1 MTDNI
6 VKTQVLVLGG
16 GPGGY
21 PAAFK
26 AADLGLEVTLVDLE
40 QNPGGVCLYRGCI
53 PSKALLHAAKVLHE
67 AREAAELGI
76 HFGEP
81 TIDLD
86 QLRGFKD
93 KVVSQLTGGVGMLS
107 KQRKVRFIQGRG
119 QFIDS
124 HTLAVTRA
132 DGSASQVQFEYA
144 IIATGSRPTTIPAF
158 DIGSERIMDSTAAL
172 ALPEI
177 PETLLVVGGG
187 YIGLEL
193 GSVYA
198 ALGSQVTVV
207 EMLPRIL
214 ANGDEDLV
222 KVLAKQLSR
231 PASTRSW
238 SARPCWA
245 WPRSMV
251 ASSVPLPRRLDGEPF
266 EQTFSRVLVS
276 VGRKPNSAGLGL
288 ETIGVA
294 VDAKGFIPVDAQ
306 RRTNVAHI
314 FAVGD
319 VAGEPML
326 AHKATREGHVAAE
339 AIAGH
344 PTAYDPM
351 AIPAVVFTDP
361 EVAWTGLTEMEA
373 QAQKRPVQVT
383 RFPWGASGRATT
395 IGRSDGLTKLIID
408 SVNERVLGVG
418 IVGANAGE
426 LISEGVLAIEMGA
439 TAGDLELTIH
449 PHPTLS
455 ETVMESAEA
464 VSGQSTHV
472 YKRK

>member
-1 MTDNI
+1 MTDNV

-26 AADLGLEVTLVDLE
+26 AADLGLDVTLVDTE
-40 QNPGGVCLYRGCI
+40 KNPGGVCLYRGCI
-53 PSKALLHAAKVLHE
+53 PSKALLHAAKVLNE
-67 AREAAELGI
+67 AREAAALGI

-81 TIDLD
+81 TIDLS
-86 QLRGFKD
+86 QLRNFKE

-107 KQRKVRFIQGRG
+107 RQRKVRFVQGRG
-119 QFIDS
+119 EFVDN
-124 HTLAVTRA
+124 HTLAVA
-132 DGSASQVQFEYA
+132 QSDGSPLTVTFDYG
-144 IIATGSRPTTIPAF
+144 IIATGSRPAVIPAF
-158 DIGSERIMDSTAAL
+158 DIGSERMMDSTSAL
-172 ALPEI
+172 ALPDI
-177 PETLLVVGGG
+177 PQTLLVLGGG

-198 ALGSQVTVV
+198 ALGSKVTVV

-214 ANGDEDLV
+214 AGADEDLV
-222 KVLAKQLSR
+222 QVLAKQLAER
-231 PASTRSW
+231 FAKIMVSTQVLSVEE
-238 SARPCWA
+238 
-245 WPRSMV
+245 V
-251 ASSVPLPRRLDGEPF
+251 AGGIHVRFRGPDGDPF
-266 EQTFSRVLVS
+266 ADVFERVLVS
-276 VGRKPNSAGLGL
+276 VGRKPNSAGIGLEKLGL
-288 ETIGVA
+288 TTDG
-294 VDAKGFIPVDAQ
+294 KGFIPVDAQ
-306 RRTNVAHI
+306 RRTAVPNI
-314 FAVGD
+314 FAIGD

-326 AHKATREGHVAAE
+326 AHKATREGQVAAE

-344 PTAYDPM
+344 PTAFDPQ

-361 EVAWTGLTEMEA
+361 EVAWCGLTEA
-373 QAQKRPVQVT
+373 QATEQKRPVRVA

-408 SVNERVLGVG
+408 AVDERVLGVG
-418 IVGANAGE
+418 IVGTNAGE

-439 TAGDLELTIH
+439 VASDLELTIH

-464 VSGQSTHV
+464 AFGQATHV

>member
-1 MTDNI
+1 MTDN
-6 VKTQVLVLGG
+6 VVTTQVLVLGG

-26 AADLGLEVTLVDLE
+26 AADLGLDVTLVDME
-40 QNPGGVCLYRGCI
+40 KNPGGVCLYRGCI
-53 PSKALLHAAKVLHE
+53 PSKALLHAAKVLNE

-76 HFGEP
+76 IFGEP

-86 QLRGFKD
+86 QLRRFKD
-93 KVVSQLTGGVGMLS
+93 KVVGQLTGGVGMLS

-119 QFIDS
+119 EFVDS
-124 HTLAVTRA
+124 HTLLVTHT

-144 IIATGSRPTTIPAF
+144 VVAAGSHPTVIPAF
-158 DIGSERIMDSTAAL
+158 DIGSERIMDSTSAL

-207 EMLPRIL
+207 EMLPRLL
-214 ANGDEDLV
+214 AAGDEDLV
-222 KVLAKQLSR
+222 QVLAKQLR
-231 PASTRSW
+231 ERFAKIMVSTAVLGMEKVEDGIRV
-238 SARPCWA
+238 RF
-245 WPRSMV
+245 RGV
-251 ASSVPLPRRLDGEPF
+251 DGEPF
-266 EQTFSRVLVS
+266 EETYSRVLVS

-288 ETIGVA
+288 ETIGVN
-294 VDAKGFIPVDAQ
+294 VDGKGFIPVDAQ
-306 RRTNVAHI
+306 RRTVVPHI

-319 VAGEPML
+319 IAGEPML

-344 PTAYDPM
+344 PAAYDPL

-361 EVAWTGLTEMEA
+361 EVAWAGLTEMEA
-373 QAQKRPVQVT
+373 QAQKRPVRVA

-408 SVNERVLGVG
+408 SVNDRVLGMG
-418 IVGANAGE
+418 IVGTNAGE

>member
-222 KVLAKQLSR
+222 KVLAKQLATR
-231 PASTRSW
+231 FDKIMVSTAVLGMAEVDGGIQVQFRD
-238 SARPCWA
+238 AE
-245 WPRSMV
+245 
-251 ASSVPLPRRLDGEPF
+251 GEPF

-288 ETIGVA
+288 ETMGVA

-306 RRTNVAHI
+306 RRTNVPHI

-418 IVGANAGE
+418 IVGSNAGE
-426 LISEGVLAIEMGA
+426 LIAEGVLAIEMGA

>member
-6 VKTQVLVLGG
+6 VATQVLVLGG

-21 PAAFK
+21 PAAFR
-26 AADLGLEVTLVDLE
+26 AADLGLDVTLVDLE
-40 QNPGGVCLYRGCI
+40 RNPGGVCLYRGCI
-53 PSKALLHAAKVLHE
+53 PSKALLHAAKVLNE

-76 HFGEP
+76 IFGEP
-81 TIDLD
+81 TIDLS
-86 QLRGFKD
+86 QLRNFKD
-93 KVVSQLTGGVGMLS
+93 KVVGQLTGGVGMLS

-119 QFIDS
+119 QFVDS
-124 HTLAVTRA
+124 HTLAVTHA
-132 DGSASQVQFEYA
+132 DGSTSQVQFEYA
-144 IIATGSRPTTIPAF
+144 IIATGSRPTVIPAF

-198 ALGSQVTVV
+198 ALGSKVTVV

-214 ANGDEDLV
+214 ATGDEDLV
-222 KVLAKQLSR
+222 KVLAKQLADR
-231 PASTRSW
+231 FEQI
-238 SARPCWA
+238 
-245 WPRSMV
+245 MV
-251 ASSVPLPRRLDGEPF
+251 NTAVLNMEEVEGGIRVRLRGLDGQPF

-288 ETIGVA
+288 ENLGVA
-294 VDAKGFIPVDAQ
+294 VDGKGFIPVDAQ
-306 RRTNVAHI
+306 RRTHAPHI
-314 FAVGD
+314 FAIGD

-326 AHKATREGHVAAE
+326 AHKATHEGRVAAE
-339 AIAGH
+339 AIAGQ
-344 PTAYDPM
+344 PTTFDPL

-361 EVAWTGLTEMEA
+361 EVAWCGLTEIEAEA
-373 QAQKRPVQVT
+373 QRRPVQVT

-395 IGRSDGLTKLIID
+395 LGRSDGLTKLIID
-408 SVNERVLGVG
+408 SVNDRVLGVG

-439 TAGDLELTIH
+439 TAADLELTIH

-472 YKRK
+472 YRRK

>member
-1 MTDNI
+1 MSENTI
-6 VKTQVLVLGG
+6 STQVVVLGG

-21 PAAFK
+21 PAAFR
-26 AADLGLEVTLVDLE
+26 AADLGLDVTLVDLE
-40 QNPGGVCLYRGCI
+40 KNPGGVCLYRGCI
-53 PSKALLHAAKVLHE
+53 PSKALLHAAKVLNE

-81 TIDLD
+81 TIDLS
-86 QLRGFKD
+86 QLRNFKD
-93 KVVSQLTGGVGMLS
+93 KVVLQLTGGVGLLS
-107 KQRKVRFIQGRG
+107 RQRKVRFIQGRG
-119 QFIDS
+119 EFVDA
-124 HTLAVTRA
+124 HTLAVTPA
-132 DGSASQVQFEYA
+132 DGSRISVSFEYA
-144 IIATGSRPTTIPAF
+144 IVATGSRPTVIPAF
-158 DIGSERIMDSTAAL
+158 DFGSERMMDSTSAL
-172 ALPEI
+172 ALPDI
-177 PETLLVVGGG
+177 PRTLLVVGGG

-198 ALGSQVTVV
+198 ALGSTVTVV

-214 ANGDEDLV
+214 AGADEDLV
-222 KVLAKQLSR
+222 RVLAKQLSSR
-231 PASTRSW
+231 FERI
-238 SARPCWA
+238 
-245 WPRSMV
+245 MV
-251 ASSVPLPRRLDGEPF
+251 DTQVLGMEEVAEGIRVRFRGPDGDPF
-266 EQTFSRVLVS
+266 EEVFERVLVS
-276 VGRKPNSAGLGL
+276 VGRKPNTAGVGL
-288 ETIGVA
+288 EKLGVA
-294 VDAKGFIPVDAQ
+294 LDGKGFIVVDAQ
-306 RRTNVAHI
+306 RRTNVTNI
-314 FAVGD
+314 FAIGD

-344 PTAYDPM
+344 PTAFDPQ

-361 EVAWTGLTEMEA
+361 EVAWCGLTEA
-373 QAQKRPVQVT
+373 QAVEQNRTVLVA
-383 RFPWGASGRATT
+383 RFPWGASGRAATL
-395 IGRSDGLTKLIID
+395 GYSDGLTKLIID

-439 TAGDLELTIH
+439 LAADLELTIH

-464 VSGQSTHV
+464 VYGQATHV

>member
-1 MTDNI
+1 MTDN
-6 VKTQVLVLGG
+6 VVNTQVLVLGG

-26 AADLGLEVTLVDLE
+26 TADLGLDVTLVDME
-40 QNPGGVCLYRGCI
+40 KNPGGVCLYRGCI
-53 PSKALLHAAKVLHE
+53 PSKALLHAAKVLNE

-76 HFGEP
+76 IFGEP

-86 QLRGFKD
+86 QLRRFKD

-107 KQRKVRFIQGRG
+107 KQRKVRFVQGRG
-119 QFIDS
+119 EFVDS
-124 HTLAVTRA
+124 HTLAVTHA
-132 DGSASQVQFEYA
+132 DGSTSQVQFEHA
-144 IIATGSRPTTIPAF
+144 IIATGSRPTVIPAF
-158 DIGSERIMDSTAAL
+158 DIGSERIMDSTSAL

-207 EMLPRIL
+207 EMLPRLL
-214 ANGDEDLV
+214 AAGDEDLV
-222 KVLAKQLSR
+222 QVLAKQLKER
-231 PASTRSW
+231 FAKIMVSTAVLGMEEVEGGILVRF
-238 SARPCWA
+238 RG
-245 WPRSMV
+245 
-251 ASSVPLPRRLDGEPF
+251 LDGEPF
-266 EQTFSRVLVS
+266 EETYSRVLVS

-288 ETIGVA
+288 EALGIAADG
-294 VDAKGFIPVDAQ
+294 KGFIPVDAQ
-306 RRTNVAHI
+306 RRTVVPHI

-319 VAGEPML
+319 IAGEPML

-339 AIAGH
+339 TIAGH
-344 PTAYDPM
+344 PTAFDPM

-361 EVAWTGLTEMEA
+361 EVAWCGLTETEAMEK
-373 QAQKRPVQVT
+373 KRPVRVA

-408 SVNERVLGVG
+408 SVNDRVLGVG
-418 IVGANAGE
+418 IVGTNAGE

-439 TAGDLELTIH
+439 TAADLELTIH

-455 ETVMESAEA
+455 ETMMESAEA
-464 VSGQSTHV
+464 ISGQSTHV